1 MSHQKNGRRLG
12 RRAGRGQTGQGF
24 AHRGRSW
31 CFNPEGDWRPQWE
44 GRGQIG
50 TSDSGGLVEAELEGA
65 MLETSEEAAAGAVR
79 ERRRRPRLTDGE
91 PSRDVEDPWRP
102 SDRSD
107 EEDEKEKGGA
117 QNLFVCIQ
125 PAFTEGV

>member
-1 MSHQKNGRRLG
+1 MEGGQAGGLAGARLG
-12 RRAGRGQTGQGF
+12 RALRTEGGAGISPITE
-24 AHRGRSW
+24 
-31 CFNPEGDWRPQWE
+31 EGDWRPQWE

-65 MLETSEEAAAGAVR
+65 TLETSEEAAAGAVR

-117 QNLFVCIQ
+117 QNSFVYIQ
-125 PAFTEGV
+125 PAFTEGL